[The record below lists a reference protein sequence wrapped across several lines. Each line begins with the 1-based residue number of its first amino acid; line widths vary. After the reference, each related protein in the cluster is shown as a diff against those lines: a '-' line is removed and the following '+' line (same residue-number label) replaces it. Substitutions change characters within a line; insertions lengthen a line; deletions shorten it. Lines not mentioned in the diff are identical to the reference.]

1 MKMINTTKLL
11 ILFSAAM
18 VLVGCDMNRSKQVD
32 VDMSPKQTGNAC
44 PGKGVGGPLLGNMIS
59 GPTQQETDQTDEN
72 LARMTAKRALDN
84 APDGMTQSWRN
95 PNTDIYGQSTVT
107 ETLDG
112 GSCRVLHS
120 IVFDEHSFQL
130 GRETVKYCKG
140 ADGEWLSQ
148 R

>member
-1 MKMINTTKLL
+1 MINKTKLL
-11 ILFSAAM
+11 LLFSAAM
-18 VLVGCDMNRSKQVD
+18 VLVGCDMNSNKQVGGEI
-32 VDMSPKQTGNAC
+32 SPRQTGHAC
-44 PGKGVGGPLLGNMIS
+44 PGSGVGGPLLGNMIS
-59 GPTQQETDQTDEN
+59 GPTQQETDQSDEN

-95 PNTDIYGQSTVT
+95 SNTDIYGQSTVT

-120 IVFDEHSFQL
+120 IVFDEYSFHL
-130 GRETVKYCKG
+130 GSEKVKYCKG
-140 ADGEWLSQ
+140 SDGEWLSQ